1 MRNAEATRERILEAA
16 LAEFSAYGIAGAR
29 VDRIA
34 KTAGC
39 NKNLIYIYFES
50 KEKLFTTTL
59 EKHLMRVYEEL
70 VFTPEDLSGYAERVF
85 DFTMSNPDLMRLMT
99 WSSLEQRAESP
110 AERSRVHG
118 KKAQA
123 LQKAQSDGKVGASF
137 SPGFLLTAV
146 MTLATAWTATNPF
159 GPSLH
164 PEAANN
170 PTELKDAI
178 ARAVRLIAQ
187 GDQLSAK

>member
-59 EKHLMRVYEEL
+59 QKHLMRVYEEL
-70 VFTPEDLSGYAERVF
+70 VFTPEDLPGYAERVF

-99 WSSLEQRAESP
+99 WSSLEQRAETP
-110 AERSRVHG
+110 TERNEVHG

-123 LQKAQSDGKVGASF
+123 LQQAQSDGKVGESF
-137 SPGFLLTAV
+137 SPGFLLTAI

-170 PTELKDAI
+170 PAELKDAI

-187 GDQLSAK
+187 T